1 MTVFKTFFKIVRKH
15 KGLILLYTV
24 MLISFGGINLSSR
37 DMSDTFTSSKPDI
50 LIINKDE
57 EVGVT
62 KNLINYLENN
72 ANIINIENNE
82 NKINDALFYRDVNYI
97 IYIDKG
103 YREKVLN
110 KENPVINIK
119 STNDYN
125 ASLASILLEEYLN
138 IQNIYNKV
146 TDNEEELISLINNT
160 LENKVNTE
168 VLSKVDKSTQ
178 NRIARYFNFASYSI
192 LATIIFIISLVNTSF
207 KDINVNK
214 RIVVSSMDYR
224 RHNSLLL
231 KSSLVYVLFIWI
243 LFSVLALILL
253 GKPLLSLK
261 GLLYIL
267 NTLIF
272 SVGALAFGLL
282 ISSFINKNSVGGVV
296 NVVALG
302 SAFLCGA
309 FIPTEFLGNSVLKL
323 AHILP
328 TYYFINTNNL
338 ISNTKDIS
346 SILPNILENS
356 VMLILFIVLF
366 IILNDIIA
374 KLKRSN

>member
-50 LIINKDE
+50 LIINRDE

-62 KNLINYLENN
+62 KNLVNYLENN

-110 KENPVINIK
+110 NENPVINIK

-138 IQNIYNKV
+138 IQNTYNKV

-309 FIPTEFLGNSVLKL
+309 FIPTEFLGSSVLKL

-328 TYYFINTNNL
+328 TYYFINTNNS
-338 ISNTKDIS
+338 ISSAESIS
-346 SILPNILENS
+346 SILPNILENT
-356 VMLILFIVLF
+356 VMLILFTVLF
-366 IILNDIIA
+366 IILNNIIT

>member
-37 DMSDTFTSSKPDI
+37 DISDTFTSSKPDI

-72 ANIINIENNE
+72 SNIINIENNE

-103 YREKVLN
+103 YRGKVLN
-110 KENPVINIK
+110 NENPVINIK

-138 IQNIYNKV
+138 IQNTYNKV

-214 RIVVSSMDYR
+214 RITVSSMDYR

-231 KSSLVYVLFIWI
+231 KSSLVYVLFIWL
-243 LFSVLALILL
+243 LFSILALILL
-253 GKPLLSLK
+253 GKSLLSLK

-267 NTLIF
+267 NTLLF
-272 SVGALAFGLL
+272 SVNALTFGLL

-323 AHILP
+323 AHALP
-328 TYYFINTNNL
+328 AYYFINTNNS
-338 ISNTKDIS
+338 ISSAESIS
-346 SILPNILENS
+346 SILPNILENT
-356 VMLILFIVLF
+356 VMLILFTVLF
-366 IILNDIIA
+366 IILNNIIT

>member
-1 MTVFKTFFKIVRKH
+1 MTVFKTFFKIVKKH

-24 MLISFGGINLSSR
+24 MLTTFGGINLSSK

-50 LIINKDE
+50 LIINRDE

-62 KNLINYLENN
+62 KNLVNYLENN

-110 KENPVINIK
+110 NENPVINIK

-138 IQNIYNKV
+138 IQNTYNKV

-207 KDINVNK
+207 KDININK
-214 RIVVSSMDYR
+214 RITVSSMDYR
-224 RHNSLLL
+224 KHNRLLL
-231 KSSLVYVLFIWI
+231 KSSLVYVIFIWL
-243 LFSVLALILL
+243 LFSILALILL

-309 FIPTEFLGNSVLKL
+309 FIPTEFLGSSVLKL
-323 AHILP
+323 AHALP
-328 TYYFINTNNL
+328 AYYFINTNNS
-338 ISNTKDIS
+338 ISSAESIS
-346 SILPNILENS
+346 SILPNILENT
-356 VMLILFIVLF
+356 VMLILFTVLF
-366 IILNDIIA
+366 IILNNIIT

>member
-37 DMSDTFTSSKPDI
+37 DISDTFTSSKPDI

-72 ANIINIENNE
+72 SNIINIENDE
-82 NKINDALFYRDVNYI
+82 NKINDALFYRDINYV

-110 KENPVINIK
+110 NEETIVNIK
-119 STNDYN
+119 STKDYN
-125 ASLASILLEEYLN
+125 ASLASLLLDEYLN

-146 TDNEEELISLINNT
+146 TDNEDEIITLINDT
-160 LENKVNTE
+160 LENKTDIKA
-168 VLSKVDKSTQ
+168 LSKEDKSSE

-207 KDINVNK
+207 KDININK
-214 RIVVSSMDYR
+214 RITVSSMDYR
-224 RHNSLLL
+224 KHNRLLL
-231 KSSLVYVLFIWI
+231 KSSLVYVIFIWL
-243 LFSVLALILL
+243 LFSILALILL
-253 GKPLLSLK
+253 GKSLLSLK

-272 SVGALAFGLL
+272 SVNALTFGLL

>member
-110 KENPVINIK
+110 NENPVINIK

-138 IQNIYNKV
+138 IQNTYNKV

-207 KDINVNK
+207 KDININK
-214 RIVVSSMDYR
+214 RITVSSMDYR

-253 GKPLLSLK
+253 GKSLLSLK

-272 SVGALAFGLL
+272 SVNALTFGLL

-309 FIPTEFLGNSVLKL
+309 FIPTEFLGSSVLKL
-323 AHILP
+323 AHALP
-328 TYYFINTNNL
+328 AYYFINTNNS
-338 ISNTKDIS
+338 ISSAESIS
-346 SILPNILENS
+346 SILPNILENT
-356 VMLILFIVLF
+356 VMLILFTVLF
-366 IILNDIIA
+366 IILNNIIT

>member
-24 MLISFGGINLSSR
+24 MLVSFGGINLSSK

-50 LIINKDE
+50 LVINRDE

-62 KNLINYLENN
+62 KNLVNYLENN

-110 KENPVINIK
+110 NENPVINIK

-138 IQNIYNKV
+138 IQNTYNKV

-309 FIPTEFLGNSVLKL
+309 FIPTEFLGNSVLNL
-323 AHILP
+323 AHTLP
-328 TYYFINTNNL
+328 AYYFINTNNS
-338 ISNTKDIS
+338 ISSAESIS
-346 SILPNILENS
+346 SILPNILENT
-356 VMLILFIVLF
+356 VMLILFTVLF
-366 IILNDIIA
+366 IILNNIIT

>member
-110 KENPVINIK
+110 NENPVINIK

-138 IQNIYNKV
+138 IQNTYNKV

-207 KDINVNK
+207 KDININK
-214 RIVVSSMDYR
+214 RITVSSMDYR

-253 GKPLLSLK
+253 GKSLLSLK

-267 NTLIF
+267 NILIF
-272 SVGALAFGLL
+272 SVNALTFGLL

-309 FIPTEFLGNSVLKL
+309 FIPTEFLGSSVLKL
-323 AHILP
+323 AHALP
-328 TYYFINTNNL
+328 AYYFINTNNS
-338 ISNTKDIS
+338 ISSAESIS
-346 SILPNILENS
+346 SILPNILENT
-356 VMLILFIVLF
+356 VMLILFTVLF
-366 IILNDIIA
+366 IILNNIIT

>member
-1 MTVFKTFFKIVRKH
+1 MTVFKTFFKIVKKH

-24 MLISFGGINLSSR
+24 MLVSFGGINLSSK

-50 LIINKDE
+50 LVINRDE

-62 KNLINYLENN
+62 KNLVNYLENN

-110 KENPVINIK
+110 NENPVINIK

-138 IQNIYNKV
+138 IQNTYNKV

-309 FIPTEFLGNSVLKL
+309 FIPTEFLGSSVLKL
-323 AHILP
+323 AHALP
-328 TYYFINTNNL
+328 AYYFINTNNS
-338 ISNTKDIS
+338 ISSAESIS
-346 SILPNILENS
+346 SILPNILENT
-356 VMLILFIVLF
+356 VMLILFTVLF
-366 IILNDIIA
+366 IILNNIIT

>member
-1 MTVFKTFFKIVRKH
+1 MTVFNTFFKVIKKY
-15 KGLILLYTV
+15 KGTVILYTV
-24 MLISFGGINLSSR
+24 MLIVFGTLNMTSNNETTTFI
-37 DMSDTFTSSKPDI
+37 DTKPDV
-50 LIINKDE
+50 LIISNDDNI
-57 EVGVT
+57 GLT
-62 KNLINYLENN
+62 KNLIDYITDNTNVVK
-72 ANIINIENNE
+72 IENDE
-82 NKINDALFYRDVNYI
+82 DKINDALFYRDINYV

-110 KENPVINIK
+110 NEETIINIK
-119 STNDYN
+119 STKDYN
-125 ASLASILLEEYLN
+125 ASLASLLLDEYLN
-138 IQNIYNKV
+138 IQNTYNKV
-146 TDNEEELISLINNT
+146 TDNEDELITLINDT
-160 LENKVNTE
+160 LENKTDIKA
-168 VLSKVDKSTQ
+168 LSKEDKSSE

-207 KDINVNK
+207 KDININK
-214 RIVVSSMDYR
+214 RITVSSMDYR
-224 RHNSLLL
+224 KHNRLLL
-231 KSSLVYVLFIWI
+231 KSSLVYVIFIWL
-243 LFSVLALILL
+243 LFSILALILL
-253 GKPLLSLK
+253 GKSLLSLK

-267 NTLIF
+267 NTLLF
-272 SVGALAFGLL
+272 SVNALTFGLL

>member
-110 KENPVINIK
+110 NENPVINIK

-138 IQNIYNKV
+138 IQNTYNKV

-253 GKPLLSLK
+253 GKSLLSLK

-272 SVGALAFGLL
+272 SVNALTFGLL

-309 FIPTEFLGNSVLKL
+309 FIPTEFLGSSVLKL
-323 AHILP
+323 AHALP
-328 TYYFINTNNL
+328 AYYFINTNNS
-338 ISNTKDIS
+338 ISSAESIS
-346 SILPNILENS
+346 SILPNILENT
-356 VMLILFIVLF
+356 VMLILFTVLF
-366 IILNDIIA
+366 IILNNIIT

>member
-37 DMSDTFTSSKPDI
+37 DISDTFTSSKPDI

-72 ANIINIENNE
+72 SNIINIENDE
-82 NKINDALFYRDVNYI
+82 NKINDALFYRDINYV

-110 KENPVINIK
+110 NEETIINIK
-119 STNDYN
+119 STKDYN
-125 ASLASILLEEYLN
+125 ASLASLLLDEYLN
-138 IQNIYNKV
+138 IQNTYNKV
-146 TDNEEELISLINNT
+146 TDNEDELITLINDT
-160 LENKVNTE
+160 LENKTDIKA
-168 VLSKVDKSTQ
+168 LSKEDKSSE

-207 KDINVNK
+207 KDININK
-214 RIVVSSMDYR
+214 RITVSSMDYR
-224 RHNSLLL
+224 KHSRLLL
-231 KSSLVYVLFIWI
+231 KSSLVYVIFIWL
-243 LFSVLALILL
+243 LFSILALILL
-253 GKPLLSLK
+253 GKSLLSLK

-267 NTLIF
+267 NTLLF
-272 SVGALAFGLL
+272 SVNALTFGLL

-309 FIPTEFLGNSVLKL
+309 FIPTEFLRNSVLKL